1 MKVVRIK
8 SPSTRETAEFLKT
21 CELPKS
27 NQNCCRRIS
36 NYAQPYNYYSSIH
49 IRYVHICLVMDC
61 PIIDVVVQYTMVA
74 DNKKEISS
82 KICSSQIEKLFI
94 SIVYIYIE
102 MDGRSTKARF
112 VACKKCQFLPY
123 FKEQFHLKT
132 VITYTCM

>member
-8 SPSTRETAEFLKT
+8 SPSTRETAKFLKT

-94 SIVYIYIE
+94 SIVCISKW
-102 MDGRSTKARF
+102 MDGAPKHVLFPA
-112 VACKKCQFLPY
+112 KKCQFMPY
-123 FKEQFHLKT
+123 FKEQFHLKA
-132 VITYTCM
+132 VITCTCM